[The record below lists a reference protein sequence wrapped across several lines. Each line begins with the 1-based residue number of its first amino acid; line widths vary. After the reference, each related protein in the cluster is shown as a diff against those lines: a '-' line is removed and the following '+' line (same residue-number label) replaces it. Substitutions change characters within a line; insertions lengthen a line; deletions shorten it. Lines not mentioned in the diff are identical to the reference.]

1 MLDKIL
7 NSKIVGKILVVAFSL
22 LGVLSFAK
30 IIMEPDD
37 FIVYVNFVWDV
48 VAAISIWSYDIKNRI
63 DRKANDVLW
72 CILTVILLLIVI
84 GKGAYILAAIVG
96 ILLEAI
102 FAATFY
108 EYMRN

>member
-7 NSKIVGKILVVAFSL
+7 NSKIVEKILIVAFSL
-22 LGVLSFAK
+22 LSVLDFVN
-30 IIMEPDD
+30 IIIEPDD

-48 VAAISIWSYDIKNRI
+48 VAAISILSYNIKNRI
-63 DRKANDVLW
+63 DRKVNDVLW
-72 CILTVILLLIVI
+72 CSLTVVLLLILI
-84 GKGAYILAAIVG
+84 GKGFYILAAIVG
-96 ILLEAI
+96 ILLVAI